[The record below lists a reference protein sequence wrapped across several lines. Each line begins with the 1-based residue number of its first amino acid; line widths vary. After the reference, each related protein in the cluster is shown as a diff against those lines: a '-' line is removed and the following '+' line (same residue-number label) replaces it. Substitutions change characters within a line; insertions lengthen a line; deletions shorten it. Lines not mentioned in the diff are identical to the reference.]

1 MTSTTGI
8 RVSIDVGCY
17 QHSVAV
23 GLADGQLLDEFDID
37 HEAAGFSEFFKRI
50 DARQRQYGGTVK
62 VAMEGY
68 NGHARPLDTLV
79 RQHHYQ
85 LFNINNLKL
94 ARFKEIFPAP
104 AKSDRIDA
112 RKGLELFQLAEHIPL
127 ANGVL
132 QAVMATP
139 AANDRLKRLTRRRRA
154 LVDEK
159 TRVISRLQTD
169 LRAVCPSLLAMT
181 GNAENRWFLNLLT
194 HRDELAKLARL
205 QPSSISA
212 IKAVGPKYA
221 KLIAQWQ
228 ATAQFSHEVDYVGP
242 MIIADAGRISELIGL
257 IKALQDECQSL
268 MGDSNIATLIDSIPG
283 YGVICGSELA
293 GEIGTIDRFNSEGS
307 LALYL
312 GMATLTRSSGI
323 VKGSKTPRHINRR
336 AKAAMMIGVDRHRK
350 QVPESQKYYEKKRA
364 EGKAHN
370 QAIRALGRHLCR
382 VIFKMLK
389 EERAYQLRS

>member
-1 MTSTTGI
+1 M
-8 RVSIDVGCY
+8 VD
-17 QHSVAV
+17 
-23 GLADGQLLDEFDID
+23 
-37 HEAAGFSEFFKRI
+37 
-50 DARQRQYGGTVK
+50 
-62 VAMEGY
+62 
-68 NGHARPLDTLV
+68 
-79 RQHHYQ
+79 
-85 LFNINNLKL
+85 
-94 ARFKEIFPAP
+94 PAP

-112 RKGLELFQLAEHIPL
+112 RKGLELFQLAKQIPL
-127 ANGVL
+127 TKGVL
-132 QAVMATP
+132 QAVLATP

-257 IKALQDECQSL
+257 IETLQNESQSL
-268 MGDSNIATLIDSIPG
+268 IGDSKIATLIDSIPG
-283 YGVICGSELA
+283 YGVVCGSELA
-293 GEIGTIDRFNSEGS
+293 GEIGTIDRFNKEGS

-323 VKGSKTPRHINRR
+323 VKG
-336 AKAAMMIGVDRHRK
+336 
-350 QVPESQKYYEKKRA
+350 
-364 EGKAHN
+364 
-370 QAIRALGRHLCR
+370 
-382 VIFKMLK
+382 
-389 EERAYQLRS
+389 